1 MTFLLYTL
9 FYCVKLLKKKS
20 DRAIKRSV
28 SQNLLLIDRKK
39 SALFVIEKRDEER
52 WEKIKYPKVDCL
64 GFHMI

>member
-39 SALFVIEKRDEER
+39 SALFVVNREER